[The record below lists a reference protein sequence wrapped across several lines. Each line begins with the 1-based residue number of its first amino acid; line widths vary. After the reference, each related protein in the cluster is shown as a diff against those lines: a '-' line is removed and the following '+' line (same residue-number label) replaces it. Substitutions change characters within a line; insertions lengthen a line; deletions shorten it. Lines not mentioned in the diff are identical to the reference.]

1 LIVKPFRKRKKSP
14 KDYKGPMPELR
25 KDPVLGRW
33 IIISKERRKRPT
45 DFPVESTEG
54 VGGFCPLCPGN
65 ESSTPPEIF
74 SFRDEGTR
82 SNEPGWQVRV
92 VPNKYPA
99 LIIEG
104 DLAKEGVGLYDRM
117 NGIGAHE
124 VIIESPTHEES
135 FTDMPSDR
143 MALVFKTY
151 KERILDLEKD
161 PRFKYVM
168 VFKNHGRAAGA
179 SLEHSHSQLI
189 ALPILP
195 RMIVSELDGAKAH
208 FRHKERCV
216 FCDIIRQEMQQQERV
231 VCQND
236 HFITI
241 TPFAPR
247 TPFEMWILP
256 KRHSS
261 AYYSLNDTEIIALA
275 EIFAESLK
283 RLCCCIPNVPYNF
296 VLHTEPLRSGEI
308 EYYHWHFEI
317 VPKLT
322 SIAGFEWGTGFY
334 INPLPPEE
342 AATFLRESLDQT
354 SEGASDEKN
363 IAG

>member
-1 LIVKPFRKRKKSP
+1 
-14 KDYKGPMPELR
+14 MPELR

-45 DFPVESTEG
+45 DFPVEVATG
-54 VGGFCPLCPGN
+54 LGGFCPLCPGN
-65 ESSTPPEIF
+65 ESFTPPEVLA
-74 SFRDEGTR
+74 FRYGGQPANGT
-82 SNEPGWQVRV
+82 GWNVRV
-92 VPNKYPA
+92 VPNKFPA

-104 DLAKEGVGLYDRM
+104 ELSKEGLGLYDRM

-124 VIIESPTHEES
+124 VIIETPNHDHNFADFTPTEI
-135 FTDMPSDR
+135 
-143 MALVFKTY
+143 ALVFKAY
-151 KERILDLEKD
+151 KERIIDLEKD
-161 PRFKYVM
+161 QRFKYVM

-195 RMIVSELDGAKAH
+195 RMIVSELEGARSH
-208 FRHKERCV
+208 FKYKERCI
-216 FCDIIRQEMQQQERV
+216 FCDIIRQEIQQKERI

-236 HFITI
+236 RFITI
-241 TPFAPR
+241 IPFAPR

-261 AYYSLNDTEIIALA
+261 TFYAQDDGELHALA
-275 EIFAESLK
+275 ELFSESLQ
-283 RLCCCIPNVPYNF
+283 RLCKCIPNVPYNY
-296 VLHTEPLRSGEI
+296 VLHTDPLRSGGL
-308 EYYHWHFEI
+308 EYFHWHFEI

-322 SIAGFEWGTGFY
+322 SIAGFEWGSGFY

-342 AATFLRESLDQT
+342 AALFLRESLPI
-354 SEGASDEKN
+354 S
-363 IAG
+363 